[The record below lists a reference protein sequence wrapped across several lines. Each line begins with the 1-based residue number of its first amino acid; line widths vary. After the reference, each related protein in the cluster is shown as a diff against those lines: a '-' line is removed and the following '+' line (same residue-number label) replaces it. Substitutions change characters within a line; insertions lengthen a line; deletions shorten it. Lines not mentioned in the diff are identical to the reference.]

1 MKWDYLRRA
10 YAISDYAYMRQTEAE
25 NSPCENDR
33 TDAEADT
40 FEQVKRD
47 IEIVLEMAEDNFIT
61 ARDTPEEYRT
71 IRKCRKWLADFW
83 MPLPE
88 LPKED

>member
-25 NSPCENDR
+25 NTPEENGR

-40 FEQVKRD
+40 LPEVRRD
-47 IEIVLEMAEDNFIT
+47 IKIVLEIAEDNFVT
-61 ARDTPEEYRT
+61 VRDTPEEYRT
-71 IRKCRKWLADFW
+71 IRQCKKWLADFGR
-83 MPLPE
+83 
-88 LPKED
+88 